1 MFARNTITMRS
12 LLLSGVFILGG
23 GLLSAQQIDYK
34 GFPQWTWGKK
44 DSTEYYLYTPTVPG
58 NETKHPIVLFLH
70 GCCGTDYHATL
81 RNAVDPPVRLWHSFG
96 ENHQRIPTYIL
107 SPKTSAGWRQHF
119 ANIKAVIDKL
129 IAEGQ
134 VDPQR
139 IYISGFSMG
148 AQGTW
153 QFIEAYPGYFA
164 AAIPMGMDFKGND
177 PAKFQDIPVWAI
189 RGDKDWWAR
198 HLGTQIKKIRQLT
211 YPEAD
216 SSESMT
222 GVNPRLT
229 NFEGMEHVVMWPA
242 VKELDL
248 TSWMYSKVNDGNR
261 YPSVILI
268 SPGYSSEFREG
279 EIVRVKAKATDPD
292 GTIDKTEFFLNYK
305 KLQTSFKAPLEFSFQ
320 AKKGDSHFRV
330 VVYDDKGKWAV
341 AEGKIRVNIPVQ
353 FTTKRLPTGNAGKF
367 LSYRVSATGNGKI
380 LYTVAD
386 SYQLPEGLTLAT
398 DGTLAGVPAKE
409 GLHSFVIKA
418 KDEDKDEIEKRFEIS
433 IEKKDPSVAIATN
446 IKTYDGVSLPLA
458 IVGKGVSPHLRS
470 DDEVTFSGDLGKY
483 AGMTLIRTVAN
494 DSTDAKPFYLQF
506 DADENITVY
515 VAYEKLDNAHSST
528 IPDWLK
534 AFRREEEQLV
544 TQYYYY
550 DVYAKDFPKG
560 HITLPDAQEKPNG
573 VNNNYFVMFR
583 KTEKE

>member
-1 MFARNTITMRS
+1 MFARNMTTMR
-12 LLLSGVFILGG
+12 LIVLICIFLPGTCILN
-23 GLLSAQQIDYK
+23 AQQIDYK

-44 DSTEYYLYTPTVPG
+44 DSTEYYLYTPTVTDK
-58 NETKHPIVLFLH
+58 ETKHPIVLFLH

-96 ENHQRIPTYIL
+96 ENQQRIPTYIL

-129 IAEGQ
+129 VSEGR

-153 QFIEAYPGYFA
+153 QFIESYPGYFA
-164 AAIPMGMDFKGND
+164 AAIPMGMDFKGKD
-177 PAKFQDIPVWAI
+177 PANFKDMPVWAI
-189 RGDKDWWAR
+189 RGDRDWWAR

-216 SSESMT
+216 SSESQT

-248 TSWMYSKVNDGNR
+248 RSWMYAKVNDGNR

-268 SPGYSSEFREG
+268 SPAYNSEFKEG
-279 EIVRVKAKATDPD
+279 EIVRVKAKAVDPD
-292 GTIDKTEFFLNYK
+292 GTIIKTEFFLNNK
-305 KLQTSFKAPLEFSFQ
+305 KLPTSFKAPMEFSFQ
-320 AKKGDSHFRV
+320 AKKGDSNFRV
-330 VVYDDKGKWAV
+330 VVYDNKGKSAA
-341 AEGKIRVNIPVQ
+341 AEGKVRVNIPVQ
-353 FTTKRLPTGNAGKF
+353 ITTKQLPTGYAGKF
-367 LSYRVSATGNGKI
+367 LSYRVSAIGNGKI
-380 LYTVAD
+380 LYTLAD
-386 SYQLPEGLTLAT
+386 ADLLPEGLTLAT
-398 DGTLAGVPAKE
+398 DGTLQGVPGKD
-409 GLHSFVIKA
+409 GFHSFVIKA
-418 KDEDKDEIEKRFEIS
+418 TDEDGDETEKAFELS
-433 IEKKDPSVAIATN
+433 IESKDPSVVVVTN
-446 IKTYDGVSLPLA
+446 IKTYNGVSLPIA
-458 IVGKGVSPHLRS
+458 IVDKGVSPHLRG

-483 AGMTLIRTVAN
+483 AGMMLIRTVTN
-494 DSTDAKPFYLQF
+494 DSTTAKPHYLQF

-515 VAYEKLDNAHSST
+515 VAYEKLDNPHSST
-528 IPDWLK
+528 VPDWLK
-534 AFRREEEQLV
+534 SFRREEGQLV

-550 DVYAKDFPKG
+550 DIYSKDFPKG
-560 HITLPDAQEKPNG
+560 HITLPDAQEKRNG

-583 KTEKE
+583 KTEKK